1 MMAYD
6 ASRARGHYNDAVRRY
21 FSAASH
27 AGDFSGQGVGYVTAA
42 ADEGGAGARI
52 RLSGRVDN
60 GVWAALR
67 YRIFGCPHLIAAA
80 EAMCERFE
88 GCPADSVR
96 SLPLDELLADLE
108 VPVEKTGRLLL
119 LEDAFRRLAD
129 RQAEGLEK
137 PGSGP
142 QH

>member
-6 ASRARGHYNDAVRRY
+6 AARARGHYSDAVRRY
-21 FSAASH
+21 FRAASH
-27 AGDFSGQGVGYVTAA
+27 AGDLEADGVGCVTAA

-52 RLSGRVDN
+52 CLSGRAEN
-60 GVWAALR
+60 GVWSVLR

-80 EAMCERFE
+80 EAVCERFE
-88 GCPADSVR
+88 GCETDSVR
-96 SLPLDELLADLE
+96 SLPVDELLADLQI
-108 VPVEKTGRLLL
+108 PVEKTGRLLL
-119 LEDAFRRLAD
+119 LEDAFRQLAD

-137 PGSGP
+137 PVPGP